1 MDGASRVPQISAVLT
16 PCLTRAR
23 LRFSPGRPYLVYLL
37 FLVFIAACGEDR
49 LVLQDEDEDEDRA
62 WQEST
67 IYTGRFVNDDTG
79 KLSPDWTIE
88 DPMGLTHPMEFTI
101 RDDRTIR
108 HEDYLVYDNTQLGEG
123 SARVLLKSPVFIQQL
138 LPDVEDRNEL
148 VLAYRVRE
156 GNGWTILT
164 ISLSRNGSTWT
175 DVSTTR
181 FQGDVED
188 DGYIQVDVSGWQ
200 NNEVWVRIDI
210 DHTHLKSF
218 MVGDLLGLRWMKISR
233 FYLD

>member
-1 MDGASRVPQISAVLT
+1 
-16 PCLTRAR
+16 
-23 LRFSPGRPYLVYLL
+23 VYLL
-37 FLVFIAACGEDR
+37 FVVFIAACSDD
-49 LVLQDEDEDEDRA
+49 LVLKDEDEDRA

-67 IYTGRFVNDDTG
+67 IYTGRFANNDTG
-79 KLSPDWTIE
+79 KLNPDWTIE

-101 RDDRTIR
+101 QDDRTIR
-108 HEDYLVYDNTQLGEG
+108 HEDYLVYDNTQFGEG
-123 SARVLLKSPVFIQQL
+123 SARVLLKSPIFIQQL
-138 LPDVEDRNEL
+138 LPDVDDRNEL

-181 FQGDVED
+181 FEDDWED
-188 DGYIQVDVSGWQ
+188 DGYIHVDVSGWQ

-210 DHTHLKSF
+210 EHTQLGTTR
-218 MVGDLLGLRWMKISR
+218 GDLLGLRWMEISR
-233 FYLD
+233 LYLG